1 MEVTYNMA
9 TRRKYPVR
17 LPKGECILNA
27 VALAVLAFAYLS
39 NAEIFREN
47 YRKIIGLLLE
57 NIWSPQ
63 FYGTLT
69 KRLSNDFESE
79 LRNFRSVVG
88 DSEFSEVKNRFLPIL
103 YEKVELSSLRL
114 LNFYL

>member
-1 MEVTYNMA
+1 LNFEPLGRQSEIALYTLNKSMEVTYNMA
-9 TRRKYPVR
+9 TRRNYPVR

-57 NIWSPQ
+57 NI
-63 FYGTLT
+63 
-69 KRLSNDFESE
+69 
-79 LRNFRSVVG
+79 
-88 DSEFSEVKNRFLPIL
+88 
-103 YEKVELSSLRL
+103 
-114 LNFYL
+114 

>member
-1 MEVTYNMA
+1 MAGITLNFEPLGRQSEIALYTLNKSMEVTYNMA
-9 TRRKYPVR
+9 TRRNYPVR

-69 KRLSNDFESE
+69 NTNKKTIKW
-79 LRNFRSVVG
+79 LRIQAS
-88 DSEFSEVKNRFLPIL
+88 
-103 YEKVELSSLRL
+103 
-114 LNFYL
+114 